1 MRLHTDNLTYRDL
14 IEALPSGVH
23 AHIIAKGSRKRDHAF
38 EVTLYVLDKD
48 ALHRRFGN
56 SGGYGASDEVAAT
69 WDEWGVWMAAL
80 YELDP
85 NAIVGWYESYGH
97 FLSVT
102 RRERERHEAQYK
114 PTSIAYRT
122 HRAPWLDALDIPH
135 AEDCKPEHMSEPDDE
150 GTRDCLNCGLW
161 VTA

>member
-1 MRLHTDNLTYRDL
+1 MRLHTSLSQ
-14 IEALPSGVH
+14 AQVVSCLPFDVF
-23 AHIIAKGSRKRDHAF
+23 AHITPKGSRKRERAF
-38 EVTLYVLDKD
+38 EVTLYVLEKD
-48 ALHRRFGN
+48 ELHRRFGN

-80 YELDP
+80 YALDP
-85 NAIVGWYESYGH
+85 NAIVGWYESYEH

-122 HRAPWLDALDIPH
+122 HRAPWLD
-135 AEDCKPEHMSEPDDE
+135 
-150 GTRDCLNCGLW
+150 TRI
-161 VTA
+161 AA